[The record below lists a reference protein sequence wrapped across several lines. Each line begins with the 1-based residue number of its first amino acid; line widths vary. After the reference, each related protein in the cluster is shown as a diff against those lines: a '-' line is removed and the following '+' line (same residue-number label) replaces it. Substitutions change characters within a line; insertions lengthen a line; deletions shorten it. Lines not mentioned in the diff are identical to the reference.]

1 MSLSAWRQR
10 AAAIIESKYAER
22 LVVAV
27 IILNAVI
34 LGLETSTTA
43 MAIAGPLL
51 VALDYA
57 CLIFFVCEIALRF
70 AAQGRAYFK
79 GPWNWFDMI
88 VVGIA
93 LMPATHSFQALRALR
108 VLRLLRLVS
117 VVPEMR
123 KVVEALLKALPGMG
137 TAVMLMSL
145 VFYIFAV
152 ISTMLFRDSFPDW
165 FGNLGASFY
174 TLFQIMTLESWSMGI
189 VRPVMEAYPFA
200 WALFV
205 PFILLTT
212 FAVLNL
218 FVAIIVNAMTEE
230 ESGAA
235 HDERDAILTE
245 LRALRQE
252 VEALNRRKAP

>member
-1 MSLSAWRQR
+1 
-10 AAAIIESKYAER
+10 
-22 LVVAV
+22 
-27 IILNAVI
+27 
-34 LGLETSTTA
+34 
-43 MAIAGPLL
+43 
-51 VALDYA
+51 
-57 CLIFFVCEIALRF
+57 
-70 AAQGRAYFK
+70 
-79 GPWNWFDMI
+79 
-88 VVGIA
+88 
-93 LMPATHSFQALRALR
+93 MPATHSFQALRALR